1 MTELEKYLPRCR
13 IFLLDG
19 EKFRTNLTVLFFDLP
34 LRRES
39 VTKTALLAEC
49 LKKYAFA
56 EAAEQAE
63 KLYGALWDISVV
75 KKGERQL
82 LLFSLETLKMADMAE
97 ALVFL
102 RERIFLPSAE
112 GFSVQEVER
121 QKKVLRRKFA
131 ALQDDKKVFARRRAM
146 EETAAGT
153 AYAVSADGYAEDLD
167 GIDTAGL
174 LAWYREILH
183 LAEVKIF
190 FCGDR
195 AERAKVLSLRQ
206 DFAGGVSVQ
215 ERKETEMK
223 KEPPRFLR
231 ERVNMEQARLILGFA
246 AEAQTEYRQAALA
259 LLHQLLGGSPDSILF
274 RRLREEQGLCYDVSS
289 YQLPLC
295 PYLFLQAGIQKEN
308 ARQAAKEMFHAV
320 EILQEEEISAEK
332 LYQAKKMILRRTEAL
347 SDDPWGMTD
356 YFAERALQGKSL
368 STEAFLRQVAYME
381 AADIRQAAKH
391 LEWKTLYL
399 LEGREDTHAEK

>member
-39 VTKTALLAEC
+39 ATKTALLAEC

-63 KLYGALWDISVV
+63 ELYGALWDISVV

-97 ALVFL
+97 ALRFL

-112 GFSVQEVER
+112 GFSAEEVER
-121 QKKVLRRKFA
+121 QKKELRRKIA
-131 ALQDDKKVFARRRAM
+131 ALQDDKKAYARRRAM

-153 AYAVSADGYAEDLD
+153 AYAISADGYAEDLD
-167 GIDTAGL
+167 GIDAAGL
-174 LAWYREILH
+174 LAWYREILR

-195 AERAKVLSLRQ
+195 AERGSLLSLRQ
-206 DFAGGVSVQ
+206 DFAGSVPVQ
-215 ERKETEMK
+215 KRKETELP
-223 KEPPRFLR
+223 KEPPHFLR
-231 ERVNMEQARLILGFA
+231 ERANVEQARLILGFA
-246 AEAQTEYRQAALA
+246 AEAQTEHRQAALA
-259 LLHQLLGGSPDSILF
+259 LLHQLLGGSPDSLLF

-289 YQLPLC
+289 YQPPLC
-295 PYLFLQAGIQKEN
+295 HYLFLQAGIQKEN
-308 ARQAAKEMFHAV
+308 ARQTAKEMLHAV
-320 EILQEEEISAEK
+320 EILQEEEISVEK
-332 LYQAKKMILRRTEAL
+332 LYQAKKRILRQTEAL
-347 SDDPWGMTD
+347 SDDAWGMTD
-356 YFAERALQGKSL
+356 YFAERALQGRSL
-368 STEAFLRQVAYME
+368 STEAFLRQVAYMDTAE
-381 AADIRQAAKH
+381 IRQAAKH

-399 LEGREDTHAEK
+399 LEGREDNHAEK